1 MHVNVDIPAHVAR
14 HVVAAEDYSAKAH
27 ASASDAVRYAVAAG
41 CELIRIRAALPGT
54 FSALLRNGM
63 LTSIPARTASN
74 YMALAER
81 MLPADTVRA
90 ITAPTQAEMIAPTDG
105 TDANPIVDLAAIPA
119 MSADDGRTLTQLYR
133 DYGIITRGKQGG
145 RRAGAG
151 RKRAEPPRTVDDADA
166 QYALLRAEYT
176 QPLDQLSAA
185 IYSGPIDRLTAE
197 DLDAIEC
204 SLMGL
209 LDAVKAAIDK
219 RG

>member
-1 MHVNVDIPAHVAR
+1 MHVNIDIPEHVAR
-14 HVVAAEDYSAKAH
+14 HVVVAEDYSAKAH

-90 ITAPTQAEMIAPTDG
+90 ITAPTQSEMMSQP
-105 TDANPIVDLAAIPA
+105 DANPIAELDAIPA
-119 MSADDGRTLTQLYR
+119 LSADDGRTLTQLYR

-151 RKRAEPPRTVDDADA
+151 RKRAEPRTVDDAEA
-166 QYALLRAEYT
+166 QYSLLRAAYT
-176 QPLDQLSAA
+176 QPLDQLSTA
-185 IYSGPIDRLTAE
+185 IYSGPIDRLTTE
-197 DLDAIEC
+197 DLNA
-204 SLMGL
+204 L
-209 LDAVKAAIDK
+209 AAAIDGLANTVRYAIAQ

>member
-1 MHVNVDIPAHVAR
+1 MHVNIDIPEHVAR
-14 HVVAAEDYSAKAH
+14 HVVVAEDYSEKAH

-41 CELIRIRAALPGT
+41 RELIRIRAALPGT

-90 ITAPTQAEMIAPTDG
+90 ITAPAQAEITESD
-105 TDANPIVDLAAIPA
+105 DAEKNPISELDAIPA

-145 RRAGAG
+145 RRAGSG
-151 RKRAEPPRTVDDADA
+151 RKRAAPRTVDDAEA
-166 QYALLRAEYT
+166 QYALLRAEYI

>member
-1 MHVNVDIPAHVAR
+1 MHVNVDIPDHVAR
-14 HVVAAEDYSAKAH
+14 HVIAAEDYSAKAH

-41 CELIRIRAALPGT
+41 CELIRIRAALHGT

-90 ITAPTQAEMIAPTDG
+90 ITAPAQAEIMSPSDG
-105 TDANPIVDLAAIPA
+105 ADANPIDALATIPTL
-119 MSADDGRTLTQLYR
+119 SADDGRTLTQLYR

-151 RKRAEPPRTVDDADA
+151 RKRAEQRTVDDADA

-176 QPLDQLSAA
+176 NPLDQLSQA
-185 IYSGPIDRLTAE
+185 IYSGPIDRLTTE
-197 DLDAIEC
+197 DLNA
-204 SLMGL
+204 L
-209 LDAVKAAIDK
+209 VAAIDGLANTVRYAIAK

>member
-1 MHVNVDIPAHVAR
+1 MHVNVDIPEHVAR
-14 HVVAAEDYSAKAH
+14 HVIAAEDYSAKAH

-54 FSALLRNGM
+54 FSALLRGGM
-63 LTSIPARTASN
+63 LTSIPNSTARN
-74 YMALAER
+74 YIALAER

-90 ITAPTQAEMIAPTDG
+90 ITAPAQAEMISPADPDK
-105 TDANPIVDLAAIPA
+105 NPISELDAIPA

-151 RKRAEPPRTVDDADA
+151 RKRAEPPRTVDDAEA
-166 QYALLRAEYT
+166 QYSLIRAEYT

-185 IYSGPIDRLTAE
+185 IYSGPLDRLTEE
-197 DLDAIEC
+197 DLNA
-204 SLMGL
+204 L
-209 LDAVKAAIDK
+209 AAAIDGLANTVRHTIAQ

>member
-90 ITAPTQAEMIAPTDG
+90 ITAPAQAEIMSPSDG
-105 TDANPIVDLAAIPA
+105 SDENPIDALATIPTL
-119 MSADDGRTLTQLYR
+119 SADDGRTLTQLYR

-145 RRAGAG
+145 RRAGSG
-151 RKRAEPPRTVDDADA
+151 RKRAAPLTVDDAEA

-204 SLMGL
+204 AIMGI